1 MSIFKQT
8 ISVGAMPAWA
18 VRYWRALALGLCMAL
33 YAGLMF
39 LSSLVPTAA
48 MLPYVGPLLFD
59 GQRAFCDLQTLA
71 NQYPARI
78 HGSAAYDAAAA
89 WVAGSLDGA
98 GLHALME
105 EFFSPL
111 PPTYFEDEG
120 ADGVRNEGDVTIS
133 QTQALSEWLARPLVE
148 RGTQPSGSNVTA
160 VVPGE
165 SREVVV
171 VFAHLDS
178 VRSPGADDNASGVA
192 VVLELARVF
201 SADSPR
207 LTYVFVAFGAEET
220 GLWGSRAWVARHIR
234 SSGGR
239 KVISID
245 GATYGPVR
253 LAISLDC
260 LAYAGGVLPGVYL
273 SSGGRRCDLGSL
285 AALSAVAGPE
295 ATGRLE
301 DRSSLKAQALGGPGG
316 GSDHVSFLQA
326 GLSAVCL
333 SRSTGDGSISPYLN
347 SKDDTLEHV
356 SVASLTDAGQLTE
369 RLLRTVDACAAA
381 SWSTDHSYLMS
392 RRGVT
397 PGWALTSSALLLIV
411 LLGAYGAPALVGRSQ
426 VRGAQPAAN
435 RAQMVPP
442 PHLLAELRWYGL
454 AVLWT
459 VLLAAVLEL
468 AYVPGLP
475 LAAVAVPWLLVV
487 IGSVPVLAWLRLRRF
502 WPQARSVNDYL
513 CLALV
518 VWGLAGLLLLGP
530 ARLIYYLFWPAVALG
545 RLRGHSVNLK
555 TAFRLALIVWAGGW
569 VLGGLTQWGGSFSAG
584 MGVGYAL
591 REIGLRS
598 WLLGLGFLLFPA
610 VWQATAREY
619 RAVGVLA
626 SRRATASQIQSALA
640 RCPALGPIGRVYCGP
655 DAVST
660 ELARSL
666 NETALAE
673 ERSVVLEDLREIGDR
688 PGLAGGDL
696 DAMLADPES
705 AAPAGETAEA
715 ALERARAA
723 LSRVAADL
731 EGQAGPAP
739 GETTRSGAFEGVPLV
754 LLPEGLA
761 ALRTVAA
768 TVARRRNTREAGLR
782 EWRAG
787 QAQPLWAD
795 DAWAAEVRRHTG
807 RAARSV
813 SSIAVIELA
822 TGFKLKELGLRCR
835 GRWPD
840 RLPTT

>member
-1 MSIFKQT
+1 VSIFKRT
-8 ISVGAMPAWA
+8 ISVGAMRAWA
-18 VRYWRALALGLCMAL
+18 VRYWRTLALGLCMAL

-59 GQRAFCDLQTLA
+59 GQRAFSDLQTLA

-89 WVAGSLDGA
+89 WVAGSLDEA

-105 EFFSPL
+105 EFSSPL
-111 PPTYFEDEG
+111 PPTYSEDEE
-120 ADGVRNEGDVTIS
+120 APF
-133 QTQALSEWLARPLVE
+133 EWLARRLARPLVE
-148 RGTQPSGSNVTA
+148 RGTQPTSGSNVTA

-178 VRSPGADDNASGVA
+178 VGSPGADDNASGVA

-245 GATYGPVR
+245 GATYGSVR
-253 LAISLDC
+253 LAVSLDC
-260 LAYAGGVLPGVYL
+260 LAYAGGVLPRVYL

-301 DRSSLKAQALGGPGG
+301 DRSSLKAQALGGPRG

-333 SRSTGDGSISPYLN
+333 SRSTEDGSISPYLN

-426 VRGAQPAAN
+426 VRGAQLAAN

-454 AVLWT
+454 VVLWT

-475 LAAVAVPWLLVV
+475 LAAVAAPWLLVV

-555 TAFRLALIVWAGGW
+555 TAFRLVLIVWAGGW
-569 VLGGLTQWGGSFSAG
+569 VLGGLTQWGSFSAV
-584 MGVGYAL
+584 MGADYAL

-660 ELARSL
+660 ELALSL

-761 ALRTVAA
+761 ALQAVAA

-787 QAQPLWAD
+787 QAQPLWVD

-807 RAARSV
+807 RAATSV

-822 TGFKLKELGLRCR
+822 TGFRLKELRLRCR
-835 GRWPD
+835 GRRPD

>member
-1 MSIFKQT
+1 MYIFKET
-8 ISVGAMPAWA
+8 RSVGAMPAWA

-78 HGSAAYDAAAA
+78 HGSATYDAAAV
-89 WVAGSLDGA
+89 WIAGSLDDA

-105 EFFSPL
+105 EFSSPF
-111 PPTYFEDEG
+111 PPTYSEDEG
-120 ADGVRNEGDVTIS
+120 ADV
-133 QTQALSEWLARPLVE
+133 SEWLARPLVE
-148 RGTQPSGSNVTA
+148 RETQPSGSNVTA

-178 VRSPGADDNASGVA
+178 VWSPGADDNASGVA

-201 SADSPR
+201 SVDSPR
-207 LTYVFVAFGAEET
+207 LTYVFVAFGAEES

-234 SSGGR
+234 SSGGK

-253 LAISLDC
+253 LAVGLDS
-260 LAYAGGVLPGVYL
+260 LAYAGGVLPRVYL

-285 AALSAVAGPE
+285 TALSAVMGPE
-295 ATGRLE
+295 ATGWLE
-301 DRSSLKAQALGGPGG
+301 GRSSLKAQALGGSRGM
-316 GSDHVSFLQA
+316 SDHVPFLQA

-333 SRSTGDGSISPYLN
+333 SRSTEDGSISPYLN

-411 LLGAYGAPALVGRSQ
+411 LLGAYGTPALVGRFQ
-426 VRGAQPAAN
+426 ARGAQLAAN

-454 AVLWT
+454 VLLWT

-475 LAAVAVPWLLVV
+475 LAAVAAPWLLVV

-502 WPQARSVNDYL
+502 WPQARGVNDYL

-530 ARLIYYLFWPAVALG
+530 ARLIYYLFWPAVALV
-545 RLRGHSVNLK
+545 RFRGHSVNLK

-569 VLGGLTQWGGSFSAG
+569 VLGGLTQWGSFSAV
-584 MGVGYAL
+584 MGAGYAL

-619 RAVGVLA
+619 QAVGVLA

-660 ELARSL
+660 ELALSL

-688 PGLAGGDL
+688 PELAGGDL
-696 DAMLADPES
+696 DAMLADPEG

-715 ALERARAA
+715 ALERARVA
-723 LSRVAADL
+723 LSRVVADL

-739 GETTRSGAFEGVPLV
+739 GETIRSGAFGRVPLV

-761 ALRTVAA
+761 ALQAVAA
-768 TVARRRNTREAGLR
+768 TAARRRNTREAGLPER
-782 EWRAG
+782 RAG

-807 RAARSV
+807 RAAPSV

-822 TGFKLKELGLRCR
+822 TGFRLKELRLRCR
-835 GRWPD
+835 GRPPD